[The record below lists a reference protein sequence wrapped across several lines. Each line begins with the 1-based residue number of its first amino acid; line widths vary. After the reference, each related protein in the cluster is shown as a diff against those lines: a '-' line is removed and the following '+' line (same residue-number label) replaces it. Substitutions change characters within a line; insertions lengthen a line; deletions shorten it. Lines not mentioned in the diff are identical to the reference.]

1 MFVGIPKSFA
11 GESPRVDCS
20 VTPDAV
26 GCYDGNTYF
35 CKHGVV
41 THDVATYW
49 LQSQY
54 GDDPVQCVDGCKS
67 YPGSRG
73 CMDGECWAM
82 SFTSRNGEVCTE
94 GMVEGLNAG
103 GNTSDPEPTPSGEIS
118 CDKNFGCGDVQKSLD
133 VLNPILQQFSQAY
146 QDLKFNVND
155 TFKLMQNDYQYF
167 RAELVKARDD
177 IFKLGQNSDAK
188 QQEILDKLDNL
199 DIGDVD
205 LSGVFSSSDAYNMQN
220 SIISNIRSG
229 QSTQTSAIRRDLTD
243 IESRVSSLRSG
254 FNQDLSYLLPSYLAA
269 QTNDIVNALS
279 GSGNDVDL
287 SPLEGKIDGLA
298 DDVGSL
304 DGSIK
309 DGVDTLTGAVNG
321 VKDAVDSGF
330 SGLGEKLDGII
341 NGNGNVFSS
350 PTSGGW
356 SAGTVISDGVTGIQ
370 SEIEGLQAQFE
381 QLVKNPPMLMGV
393 ADFNGG
399 SYDGISFDV
408 RGQRVSFNLFGL
420 LGNNTSLISSIIIF
434 IATLMA
440 AFIILSAGRNKE

>member
-1 MFVGIPKSFA
+1 M
-11 GESPRVDCS
+11 
-20 VTPDAV
+20 
-26 GCYDGNTYF
+26 
-35 CKHGVV
+35 
-41 THDVATYW
+41 
-49 LQSQY
+49 
-54 GDDPVQCVDGCKS
+54 
-67 YPGSRG
+67 
-73 CMDGECWAM
+73 
-82 SFTSRNGEVCTE
+82 
-94 GMVEGLNAG
+94 
-103 GNTSDPEPTPSGEIS
+103 
-118 CDKNFGCGDVQKSLD
+118 
-133 VLNPILQQFSQAY
+133 
-146 QDLKFNVND
+146 
-155 TFKLMQNDYQYF
+155 
-167 RAELVKARDD
+167 
-177 IFKLGQNSDAK
+177 
-188 QQEILDKLDNL
+188 
-199 DIGDVD
+199 
-205 LSGVFSSSDAYNMQN
+205 
-220 SIISNIRSG
+220 
-229 QSTQTSAIRRDLTD
+229 
-243 IESRVSSLRSG
+243 
-254 FNQDLSYLLPSYLAA
+254 SYLLPSYLAA